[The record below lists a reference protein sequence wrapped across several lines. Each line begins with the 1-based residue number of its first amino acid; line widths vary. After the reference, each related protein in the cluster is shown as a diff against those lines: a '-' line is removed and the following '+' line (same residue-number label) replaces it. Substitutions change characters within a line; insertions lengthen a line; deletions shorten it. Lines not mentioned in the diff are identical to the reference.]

1 MVFFVRDVRERKG
14 GDAKEHQ
21 RRQLVSLPC
30 QTACLTISTLYHADC
45 SRTLSLLVRQRSR
58 EYLTLSALDPAA
70 HGRREI
76 RRDVVWRYAK
86 RFSSKIVSPLRD
98 ESREPTACPSPRN
111 SRKRERNEG
120 TGTRCRVLIR
130 NSILRARNFASKE
143 ISNGYLSPLPNV
155 CVSGARGRFAAYRV
169 AFTFISH
176 VLLLLLSR
184 RRSLRSLK
192 IPPSRGK

>member
-1 MVFFVRDVRERKG
+1 M
-14 GDAKEHQ
+14 
-21 RRQLVSLPC
+21 
-30 QTACLTISTLYHADC
+30 
-45 SRTLSLLVRQRSR
+45 RQRSR

-130 NSILRARNFASKE
+130 NSILSGQGILQAKKSRTDIYLLYQMCALAGRGDDLPIALPSLLYTCAAAAAL
-143 ISNGYLSPLPNV
+143 SSTLSPFFKNSSLERKIE
-155 CVSGARGRFAAYRV
+155 ARDERRGGGDGCRNY
-169 AFTFISH
+169 TFDD
-176 VLLLLLSR
+176 
-184 RRSLRSLK
+184 LRAGE
-192 IPPSRGK
+192 ITR